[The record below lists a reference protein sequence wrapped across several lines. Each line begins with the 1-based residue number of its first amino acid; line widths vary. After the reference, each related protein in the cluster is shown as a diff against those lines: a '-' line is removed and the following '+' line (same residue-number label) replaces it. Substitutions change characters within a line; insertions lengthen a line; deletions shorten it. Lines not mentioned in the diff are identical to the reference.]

1 MAIDLDTKQ
10 DFLSMSKILVIGSSN
25 TDLITTVEHLP
36 AAGETVTGKVFFQAN
51 GGKGANQAMA
61 AHRAGGDVKFVT
73 CMGNDIYGQSTLAY
87 YKSAGLDVSHAMLI
101 DKVATGTAIILVNR
115 DGENCIVVTPGA
127 NHSLSSTHIEKL
139 EKEIADASIIA
150 LQMEIP
156 YATVR
161 KVCEL
166 AAKYNTRVL
175 LNVAPARE
183 IDLDILKMIDILVVN
198 ETEIET
204 VSGHSI
210 IAMGEEAIMDS
221 LLLRGAK
228 NIILTLGRRGCIVKN
243 AKTTQVVPAFKVTAV
258 DSTAAGDTFC
268 GSLVARLSKG
278 EDMMHAVQ
286 FATAAAAICVTRM
299 GAQPS
304 IPTEQEVTQFLESS
318 HAVGTNGVPVKKK
331 TII

>member
-1 MAIDLDTKQ
+1 
-10 DFLSMSKILVIGSSN
+10 MSKILVIGSSN
-25 TDLITTVEHLP
+25 TDLITTVDQFP
-36 AAGETVTGKVFFQAN
+36 AAGETIAGKVFFQAM

-61 AHRAGGDVKFVT
+61 ARRAGGVVKFVT
-73 CMGNDIYGQSTLAY
+73 CMGDDIYGQSTLAY
-87 YKSAGLDVSHAMLI
+87 YRNAGLDVSHAMLI

-115 DGENCIVVTPGA
+115 EGENCIVVTPGA
-127 NHSLSSTHIEKL
+127 NHSLSPAHIEKL
-139 EKEIADASIIA
+139 EREIEDASIIA

-166 AAKYNTRVL
+166 ADKYATRVL

-210 IAMGEEAIMDS
+210 VAMGEEAIMDS
-221 LLLRGAK
+221 LLLRGTK
-228 NIILTLGRRGCIVKN
+228 NIILTLGRKGCIVKN
-243 AKTTQVVPAFKVTAV
+243 AKMTHYVPAFKVTAV

-278 EDMMHAVQ
+278 EDMMEAVK

-304 IPTEQEVTQFLESS
+304 IPTEQEVARFLEASPT
-318 HAVGTNGVPVKKK
+318 VGSNGMFKSVNKDS
-331 TII
+331 II